1 MDVKG
6 KKNVNDCAL
15 TMPVCVVNISRKW
28 FKMPKRT
35 VGLFS
40 FFKALFKSVFLMND
54 LLIL

>member
-1 MDVKG
+1 MSMEKRMSLIAH
-6 KKNVNDCAL
+6 DCAL

-40 FFKALFKSVFLMND
+40 FFKSFLKR
-54 LLIL
+54 LSQIIIC